1 MILTLEALQAKQ
13 GDCLILHYG
22 KPDDPQLIV
31 IDGGPAGVYNQFLKG
46 RLGAIRQKLVGTDPL
61 RLKMVMVSHADDDHI
76 NGILSMTND
85 LVGEVEDNK
94 PASLKVDNFWFNSF
108 DDIIGNQEVVA
119 AALASPIPTGADGH
133 VTAIIASTGQGR
145 NIRDNAKKLGWL
157 VNSPFTALTGTDAV
171 LVRGDTSHS
180 KVQLG
185 DLTLTVLH
193 PDEQRLKDLQVQ
205 WDKDLKKAK
214 KAGDNS
220 IVVSALTV
228 GDDTS
233 PFNLSSIVCLLEFG
247 GKKLLLTGDGRCD
260 DIYAGLK
267 QNGFLD
273 ASGKIHVDILK
284 MPHHGSFHNMN
295 TDFLDKV
302 TADHYVIS
310 ASGKYSNPDQET
322 LDMMAEHVKSGT
334 VHLTNHDGELGLKAK
349 MDGFVTHLSAIGSPL
364 KVTFR
369 DAAKP
374 SLVIDLLEHLP
385 Y

>member
-1 MILTLEALQAKQ
+1 MIFSLEALQAKQ

-22 KPDDPQLIV
+22 KPEAPGLIV

-46 RLGAIRQKLVGTDPL
+46 RLGAIRQSLVGADPL
-61 RLKMVMVSHADDDHI
+61 PVKMVMVSHADDDHI

-85 LVGEVEDNK
+85 LVGEMEDQK
-94 PASLKVDNFWFNSF
+94 PVSLKVDNFWFNSF
-108 DDIIGNQEVVA
+108 DDIIGNEEVVA
-119 AALASPIPTGADGH
+119 AAMSKPAPAGADSH
-133 VTAIIASTGQGR
+133 AVAVIASTGQGR
-145 NIRDNAKKLGWL
+145 NIRNNAKKLGWV
-157 VNSPFTALTGTDAV
+157 VNSPFTALTGSNAV
-171 LVRGDTSHS
+171 LVRGDTNRS
-180 KVQLG
+180 KVTLG
-185 DLTLTVLH
+185 DLKLTVLN

-214 KAGDNS
+214 QAGDTS
-220 IVVSALTV
+220 VMVAALTV

-233 PFNLSSIVCLLEFG
+233 PFNLSSIVCMAEFS
-247 GKKLLLTGDGRCD
+247 GKRLLLTGDGRCD

-273 ASGKIHVDILK
+273 AGGKVHVDVLK

-322 LDMMAEHVKSGT
+322 LNMMAAHVKKGT
-334 VHLTNHDGELGLKAK
+334 LHVTNHDGELGLKAK
-349 MDGFVTHLSAIGSPL
+349 LDGFVTHLASIGSSL

-369 DAAKP
+369 DTAKP
-374 SLVIDLLEHLP
+374 SLVINLLDKLP